1 MKTTTIYWAVY
12 SSLDLQT
19 RQNLLMKD
27 IESVHKNLSKKI
39 NSANNKSSYM
49 ACVSYHDYLKNTY
62 ILKHPYTTEWQYAT
76 NGSNDLF
83 NLRLKDSAFM
93 NSYLVDY
100 DLQWIFFSE
109 DDVEL
114 ETTPAFFHQK
124 ESDKYGHIVA
134 GSFNISKWFRPISL
148 SWQLWENVQEIKFK
162 EDDAIAYLK
171 FKTKNKIKLVR
182 FEMTPK
188 LEEIA
193 TGCSDVKQILPN
205 LTLTELY
212 ERFTKSNRNKIIM
225 REINTSIE

>member
-1 MKTTTIYWAVY
+1 MKTTIIYWAVF

-27 IESVHKNLSKKI
+27 IESVRKNLASKI
-39 NSANNKSSYM
+39 NSKNNKSSYM
-49 ACVSYHDYLKNTY
+49 ACVSYHEYFKNTY
-62 ILKHPYTTEWQYAT
+62 ILKHPYTTEWQYYT
-76 NGSNDLF
+76 NNNNLF
-83 NLRLKDSAFM
+83 NLRLDDSAFV

-124 ESDKYGHIVA
+124 ESDKYGHVLA

-193 TGCSDVKQILPN
+193 NGCSAVKQIVPN
-205 LTLTELY
+205 LALTELY
-212 ERFTKSNRNKIIM
+212 EKFTKSNRNKIIM
-225 REINTSIE
+225 REIKTSI